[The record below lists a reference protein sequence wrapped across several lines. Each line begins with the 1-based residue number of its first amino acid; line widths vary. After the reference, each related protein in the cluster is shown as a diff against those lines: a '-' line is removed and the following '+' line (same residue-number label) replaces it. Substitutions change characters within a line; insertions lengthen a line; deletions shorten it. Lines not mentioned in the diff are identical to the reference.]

1 MSGIDSF
8 KINHINISNYLI
20 LAYVFLLPLS
30 LDGLR
35 VIATLMIIM
44 WIFDTNRFSVSI
56 PKPFRIF
63 IVFIVFSLLSYTW
76 GRSDFSEVLEYV
88 RRYWYFFPAFFI
100 FKYITIKNISMT
112 ISIFL
117 LSMFFSEVISYGIF
131 FELIDPI
138 GKSSIKN
145 PTPFMHHTS
154 YSVFLAITSIILL
167 NRILITD
174 DYKLKFLFFLFFLS
188 VTTNLFINSGRTGQI
203 AFILTLFI
211 VLFYVVRLNVKNV
224 LLLSFSVFSIALT
237 AYNFSPNFNDRM
249 NETKNDIEKVVIHS
263 KYNSNLGVRAGFWI
277 ISREILKESPVLGVG
292 VSSHIDYLNRKAR
305 SNFSHLKASG
315 RFEHFHSQYLNIF
328 AQLGI
333 LGLLIYGYFL
343 FSIANIKVL
352 NQEVNVF
359 KIGLMSVFLLG
370 FFVDTLLRFN
380 IDIMLFSF
388 MLGVVLAQN
397 KFESNA

>member
-1 MSGIDSF
+1 
-8 KINHINISNYLI
+8 
-20 LAYVFLLPLS
+20 
-30 LDGLR
+30 
-35 VIATLMIIM
+35 
-44 WIFDTNRFSVSI
+44 
-56 PKPFRIF
+56 
-63 IVFIVFSLLSYTW
+63 
-76 GRSDFSEVLEYV
+76 
-88 RRYWYFFPAFFI
+88 
-100 FKYITIKNISMT
+100 
-112 ISIFL
+112 
-117 LSMFFSEVISYGIF
+117 MFFSEVISYGIF